1 MDGMEYILSDYT
13 VEDVS
18 WLCSLSESELD
29 FLISIKLL
37 VLQRAKM
44 VGRGEL
50 AMKFDL
56 KMLRALGLILMEHLK
71 GKLEDLSLVPDLP
84 QPSLFM
90 DGCNLLKSKLE
101 GIMSMEELKACII
114 DDSQKKWAKRPR
126 EESVIG

>member
-1 MDGMEYILSDYT
+1 MSVGFAPYLRVSLYVLDPCVHLMDIY
-13 VEDVS
+13 VQ
-18 WLCSLSESELD
+18 D

-37 VLQRAKM
+37 VLHRAKM

-90 DGCNLLKSKLE
+90 DGCNLLKSELE
-101 GIMSMEELKACII
+101 GIMSIEELKACII
-114 DDSQKKWAKRPR
+114 DDSQKKWAK
-126 EESVIG
+126 SVVETER